1 MDGVASRTAG
11 RTSLGAAR
19 GAVCAARDIVA
30 WLSSHIP

>member
-19 GAVCAARDIVA
+19 DAVCAAQDVVA
-30 WLSSHIP
+30 